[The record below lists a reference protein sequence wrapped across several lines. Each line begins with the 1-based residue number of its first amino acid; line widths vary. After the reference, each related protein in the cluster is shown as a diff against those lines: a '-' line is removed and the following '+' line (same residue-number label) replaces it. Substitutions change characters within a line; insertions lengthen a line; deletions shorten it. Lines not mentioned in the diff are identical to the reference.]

1 MEGWV
6 GCGVAMPFPELIGE
20 GTVLVAVM
28 VAGVL
33 GVVEVVTVGS
43 PVTSTQ

>member
-6 GCGVAMPFPELIGE
+6 GCGVAIPFPELVGE
-20 GTVLVAVM
+20 GVAV
-28 VAGVL
+28 VAGVV
-33 GVVEVVTVGS
+33 GAVDVVTIGS